1 MLLRIAVALIIFLGV
16 GVAFYATL
24 EYKECETAEAIAA
37 WDAAQHDR
45 EAAAAAA
52 AQQQTTGSNRTLSD
66 DWSWRYLLEG
76 EKHSFDVCLERC
88 AIRRTGATAQFS
100 EHAASRYSRWTVVD
114 ALFFSV
120 VTMTTVGYGD
130 LAPTS
135 NGSRFFTCFYMLF
148 GVVFIFTQT
157 QGVVKLLLEKTESR
171 VVAALERR
179 AERARAALE
188 RAGFYRFG
196 SSRDGR
202 GGSRD
207 GSRARRPATRVTA
220 EDPWRNAPGGAGDEA
235 VARGRDG
242 GEPTGAQHDAR
253 DSAESLRDSA
263 ATAHSKASTL
273 DKDSRLEP
281 SRKPPEQI
289 AVDAAHM
296 DMSHPA
302 FHMEAAFPFYLKN
315 SIFWLLLGFAVLL
328 IGAATFAYVEEIDEV
343 DSGGGLRHWSDLPWP
358 DGPTSYGA
366 VCARA
371 FYFCWSHDDGRVR
384 RCHAALA
391 GGSGLGVPLP
401 LRLRR
406 ADRRRRRQAV
416 DAEGGPD
423 AQAPDARDAPHAGA

>member
-1 MLLRIAVALIIFLGV
+1 M
-16 GVAFYATL
+16 
-24 EYKECETAEAIAA
+24 
-37 WDAAQHDR
+37 WWAAQ
-45 EAAAAAA
+45 
-52 AQQQTTGSNRTLSD
+52 
-66 DWSWRYLLEG
+66 
-76 EKHSFDVCLERC
+76 FC
-88 AIRRTGATAQFS
+88 AILRNSAQFS
-100 EHAASRYSRWTVVD
+100 DAARPSS
-114 ALFFSV
+114 
-120 VTMTTVGYGD
+120 
-130 LAPTS
+130 
-135 NGSRFFTCFYMLF
+135 
-148 GVVFIFTQT
+148 Q
-157 QGVVKLLLEKTESR
+157 
-171 VVAALERR
+171 VAALERR

-196 SSRDGR
+196 SSRDGA

-207 GSRARRPATRVTA
+207 GSP
-220 EDPWRNAPGGAGDEA
+220 EPGGPPHGSRRKTLGGTPLAVPGTKPSLVDATAAGPPELSTT
-235 VARGRDG
+235 RG
-242 GEPTGAQHDAR
+242 

-366 VCARA
+366 RYARA
-371 FYFCWSHDDGRVR
+371 FYFCWVSLTTVGYAGTRPEHGASLCAQPHSSPLAPPSTGTATL
-384 RCHAALA
+384 RCT
-391 GGSGLGVPLP
+391 
-401 LRLRR
+401 
-406 ADRRRRRQAV
+406 RRR
-416 DAEGGPD
+416 GGGGR
-423 AQAPDARDAPHAGA
+423 ASTSSSASC